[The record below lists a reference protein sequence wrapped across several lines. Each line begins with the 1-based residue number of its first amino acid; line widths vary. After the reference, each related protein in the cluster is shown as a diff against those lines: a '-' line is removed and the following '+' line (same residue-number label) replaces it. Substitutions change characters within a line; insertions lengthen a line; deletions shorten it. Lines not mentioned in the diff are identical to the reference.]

1 MAGKRTVD
9 IKLSFEQYDMMPGPG
24 GKKFMRNLFLYGGTA
39 DNQGFSYTDCFLRI
53 DDYAVAN
60 GAAITLPAPAGTV
73 AAPGAGV
80 PVPPAGNA
88 GQQAVALAQQH
99 AARKARLKQSFS
111 FLCSHIS
118 DSSTLELL
126 ADPTSPLFHNGP
138 DAYDWI
144 MLQVIK
150 PPSTGDL
157 QDMQIE
163 FWLIEIITD
172 VGISPTCRVHTHT
185 HSHRSNETDPQGE
198 SSASHNRSR
207 ER

>member
-1 MAGKRTVD
+1 MD

-118 DSSTLELL
+118 DSSTLE
-126 ADPTSPLFHNGP
+126 
-138 DAYDWI
+138 
-144 MLQVIK
+144 
-150 PPSTGDL
+150 
-157 QDMQIE
+157 
-163 FWLIEIITD
+163 
-172 VGISPTCRVHTHT
+172 
-185 HSHRSNETDPQGE
+185 
-198 SSASHNRSR
+198 
-207 ER
+207 